1 MKPRAVFRG
10 AVAGLLMG
18 ISFTGT
24 GWTLSSGIAAEAET
38 PAGTVLVIDG
48 QVAGGQPARFDLKSL
63 QALPAIQ
70 VTTKTPWTDGEN
82 LYDGV
87 RLLDLLKRLGA
98 QGTTVVAEAMDDYQN
113 EIPMEDVEKY
123 DVIIAYA
130 KNGQPL
136 PRDDKGPLWIIYPFS
151 QFPELQKDLF
161 FSRSVWQLKRLT
173 VQ

>member
-18 ISFTGT
+18 ISFAGID
-24 GWTLSSGIAAEAET
+24 WNLSSGTAAEAET

-48 QVAGGQPARFDLKSL
+48 HVAGGQPARFDLASL

-70 VTTKTPWTDGEN
+70 VTTMTPWTEGKN
-82 LYDGV
+82 RYDGV
-87 RLLDLLKRLGA
+87 RLRDLLQRLGA
-98 QGTTVVAEAMDDYQN
+98 EGTMVVAAAMDDYQN

-123 DVIIAYA
+123 DVIVAYA
-130 KNGQPL
+130 KNGQLL

-151 QFPELQKDLF
+151 EFHELQKDLYF
-161 FSRSVWQLKRLT
+161 ARSVWQLKRLT